1 LLKTLLSEFLK
12 LLAFDF
18 PNNGF
23 EIYLKTFSLEDAN
36 LLLLEFV
43 LLSLGSFYYFFYLI
57 IEGLKFVLLSLLIKL
72 PPVNYIFDEFLKESL
87 FSVKLKTV
95 ISLSP

>member
-1 LLKTLLSEFLK
+1 MLKTLLSEFLK

-36 LLLLEFV
+36 LLLEFV

-57 IEGLKFVLLSLLIKL
+57 IEGLKFVLLSLLLKL